1 VHCLRE
7 NTAKQWRPARLQSMF
22 IARRLRMLLV
32 TRECYGLVA
41 VVLFTLLRFSGKLR
55 HAFIKVY
62 MKKTLFFILYLLKYH
77 TQRPLTVYITS
88 INAKPVA
95 LIKRKSN
102 IRSIENTRHC
112 HCVGVI
118 FFRLKNVSTLVV

>member
-1 VHCLRE
+1 
-7 NTAKQWRPARLQSMF
+7 MF

-41 VVLFTLLRFSGKLR
+41 VVLSTLLRFSGKLR
-55 HAFIKVY
+55 HTFIKVY
-62 MKKTLFFILYLLKYH
+62 VEKALPAAKFVLYLLKYH